1 MWLILLESKTMKKVK
16 KYISSD
22 AIETAI
28 RLFKKHHGMM
38 KTKEAI
44 ENGISPRVLYHMH
57 DDGILNKISRGLFH
71 LAERSSISN
80 LDLVAAIKKVPK
92 GIVCLISALDFH
104 GLTTQIPHF
113 VDLAYCQGW
122 REPKT
127 EYPPIKIFRYSNKSY
142 NLGVEHHIIDGV
154 QIAIYSP
161 EKTIV
166 DCFKFRNKIGLNVA
180 IEALKK
186 YWFRKNKAPNVNK
199 IMEYAKICRVEK
211 IMRPYLESLIN
222 E

>member
-1 MWLILLESKTMKKVK
+1 MKKVK

-22 AIETAI
+22 AIKKAI
-28 RLFKKHHGMM
+28 RLFEKNHGMM

-44 ENGISPRVLYHMH
+44 ENGISPRLLYHMR
-57 DDGILNKISRGLFH
+57 DNDILKQIARGLFY
-71 LAERSSISN
+71 LAEQANISN
-80 LDLVAAIKKVPK
+80 LDLVVAIKKAPK

-104 GLTTQIPHF
+104 ELTTQIPHF

-122 REPKT
+122 REPKI
-127 EYPPIKIFRYSNKSY
+127 EYPPIKIFRYSKESY
-142 NLGVEHHIIDGV
+142 NLGIEHHIIDGM

-199 IMEYAKICRVEK
+199 IVKYAKICRVEK